1 MPDRETIRVAY
12 EEFRAL
18 LAGGQNNR
26 EFYLSARVVCEFFE
40 QLLRE
45 QSHQ

>member
-1 MPDRETIRVAY
+1 MPDTETIKTAY
-12 EEFRAL
+12 EEFRAI

-26 EFYLSARVVCEFFE
+26 EFYLSARFVCEFFE

-45 QSHQ
+45 QS

>member
-1 MPDRETIRVAY
+1 MPDKETIEAAY
-12 EEFRAL
+12 KEFRAI

-26 EFYLSARVVCEFFE
+26 EFYLSARTVCKLFE

-45 QSHQ
+45 NPDE